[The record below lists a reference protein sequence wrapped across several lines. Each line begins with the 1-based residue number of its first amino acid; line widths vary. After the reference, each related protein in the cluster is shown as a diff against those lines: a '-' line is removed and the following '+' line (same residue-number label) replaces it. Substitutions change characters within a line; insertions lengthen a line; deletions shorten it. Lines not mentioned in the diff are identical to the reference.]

1 MPTVQQLI
9 NDIDNRLPN
18 SFDNDFKVN
27 AMNEVMRKIFKYL
40 NAKDI
45 YQFATIKNQSTYSLA
60 SNIVFDEI
68 LTVEM
73 ADDLTVTSST
83 TFTSYGYKGLDEEMT
98 DNSYY
103 DALNGLIGLY
113 PVPTTTG
120 YTVNIIFEKRPT
132 LLSASDLTATPEIN
146 EDYHDLL
153 KFYTLSVIAKSGH
166 NPDVQLANNY
176 MTDYNNIWFL
186 MRKDSDEKK
195 MKNPIKAKANRWW

>member
-1 MPTVQQLI
+1 MPTVQQILD
-9 NDIDNRLPN
+9 DIDERLPN
-18 SFDNDFKVN
+18 SFSTSFKIN
-27 AMNEVMRKIFKYL
+27 AMNDVMRKIFKYM
-40 NAKDI
+40 NEKDI
-45 YQFATIKNQSTYSLA
+45 YQFNTVANQATYSLA

-73 ADDLTVTSST
+73 ADDLTVTTST
-83 TFTSYGYKGLDEEMT
+83 TFTSYTYKGLDEEMT
-98 DNSYY
+98 SNNYY

-113 PVPTTTG
+113 PVPKTTG

-132 LLSASDLTATPEIN
+132 LLSASDLSATPEIN

-153 KFYTLSVIAKSGH
+153 KFYALAVIAKSGH

-176 MTDYNNIWFL
+176 LADYNDMWFL

-195 MKNPIKAKANRWW
+195 AKNGLKARANRWW